1 MGGLLKTGYLPQG
14 YSPSAGSCPVLMDDF
29 YVIPHLHFL
38 YVGEETLYMFARIRG
53 IQESIIPS
61 IVTYLVEALDLTAH
75 RHKQTR
81 RYR

>member
-1 MGGLLKTGYLPQG
+1 MGGLLKTGYLLQS
-14 YSPSAGSCPVLMDDF
+14 YSPSASSCIILMDNLLI
-29 YVIPHLHFL
+29 IPHLHLL

-53 IQESIIPS
+53 IQESMIPS